1 MTSGHPRGRLN
12 LQRKDKIF
20 SLSPS
25 LSFLLSSRAPREA
38 VQCLP
43 DRVFLTWLCL
53 RWILVSLGLSVCVCV
68 WGACR
73 GAGIR
78 GWLPNTQRIG
88 WSSLN
93 GCGRGLK
100 RWWLG
105 GYDPYWFFSASF
117 RTCRIFFF
125 FLLPFCSV
133 IYPINIVHK
142 KLGVS
147 IWIAFFAV
155 FFCCYLPV
163 KYNSYETWSQHF
175 SFLRRLFL
183 STCL

>member
-12 LQRKDKIF
+12 LQRKDKI
-20 SLSPS
+20 P
-25 LSFLLSSRAPREA
+25 LSFFFFSFVFTSSSWSCSVSTRSGFPHVALSQVDIGLSR
-38 VQCLP
+38 
-43 DRVFLTWLCL
+43 
-53 RWILVSLGLSVCVCV
+53 SLGVRVCVRRVQGSRHKGLTAKHTKDWVKFSQWV
-68 WGACR
+68 WE
-73 GAGIR
+73 GIET
-78 GWLPNTQRIG
+78 LVV
-88 WSSLN
+88 
-93 GCGRGLK
+93 
-100 RWWLG
+100 G
-105 GYDPYWFFSASF
+105 GIWPLLIFFCKFQNLSD
-117 RTCRIFFF
+117 FF